1 MKSFLGTVLSRV
13 SLIQRCSGKSYL
25 SKEVCFHEKKKMEK
39 LTWLRKI
46 LSFGTSL
53 VAQCLRLGV
62 SITGVICSIPGQGP
76 EISHTPWHF
85 KKKKKKTEK
94 RLVHGLSWHYFYI
107 LFITFNL
114 RKYWSIVDLQC
125 VSFRCTVEW
134 FSYTHIYPH
143 LSGNLMLI
151 GYWRILSRC
160 PAAAEGG
167 PWWLSSPYWLVRG
180 SWSQALNLSPH
191 PAAPCLQNHF
201 PFGTRSLFSICV
213 NPSVLYTSSFVS
225 FFF

>member
-1 MKSFLGTVLSRV
+1 MF
-13 SLIQRCSGKSYL
+13 
-25 SKEVCFHEKKKMEK
+25 
-39 LTWLRKI
+39 RKI
-46 LSFGTSL
+46 LSFKRGMFSWKKKKWKNWLDWEKSSLLGLPWWPSASDLVFPLQGLSVPSL
-53 VAQCLRLGV
+53 VRDLR
-62 SITGVICSIPGQGP
+62 
-76 EISHTPWHF
+76 SHTPHGTA
-85 KKKKKKTEK
+85 KKKKKTEK